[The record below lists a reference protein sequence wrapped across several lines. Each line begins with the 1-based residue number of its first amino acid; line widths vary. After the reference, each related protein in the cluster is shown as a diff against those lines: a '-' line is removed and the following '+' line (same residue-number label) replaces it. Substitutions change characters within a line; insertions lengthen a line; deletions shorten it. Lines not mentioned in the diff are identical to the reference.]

1 MTAPD
6 TRAATTMARIVGV
19 ARALFIAQSYAEVTT
34 EMIARAAN
42 VTKGGLYHHFAS
54 KEALYMSMMLEH
66 LGRMESLF
74 EQAVAMDGD
83 ARERLSRLTRDFL
96 ELPAEERELMRLVR
110 RDINIFDPADRDRLV
125 AAYQKALPEHVEAI
139 IGDGIRG
146 GELGAGDAR
155 LLSWSFVALVEVVLA
170 DYAGAVLGVETTAR
184 LDHVLELFFGGV
196 AAQPVG
202 AMA

>member
-1 MTAPD
+1 MPAPD
-6 TRAATTMARIVGV
+6 TRAATTMARIIGV
-19 ARALFIAQSYAEVTT
+19 ALRLFIAQSYSEVTT

-74 EQAVAMDGD
+74 EQAVAMDGN

-96 ELPAEERELMRLVR
+96 ELPVEERELMRLVR
-110 RDINIFDPADRDRLV
+110 RDINIFGPADRDRLV
-125 AAYQKALPEHVEAI
+125 GAYQKALPEHVEAI
-139 IGDGIRG
+139 IGDGIRD
-146 GELGAGDAR
+146 GELGTGDAR

-170 DYAGAVLGVETTAR
+170 DYAGAVLGVDTTAR

-202 AMA
+202 APA

>member
-1 MTAPD
+1 MPAPD

-19 ARALFIAQSYAEVTT
+19 ARRLFIAQSYAEVTT

-74 EQAVAMDGD
+74 QQAVAMDGS

-96 ELPAEERELMRLVR
+96 ELPPEERELMRLVR
-110 RDINIFDPADRDRLV
+110 RDVNIFGPADRDRLV
-125 AAYQKALPEHVEAI
+125 GAYQKALPEHVEAI
-139 IGDGIRG
+139 IGDGIRD
-146 GELGAGDAR
+146 GELGTGDAR

-170 DYAGAVLGVETTAR
+170 DYAGAVLGVATTAR
-184 LDHVLELFFGGV
+184 LDHVLELFFGGA
-196 AAQPVG
+196 AAQPVE

>member
-1 MTAPD
+1 MPAPD

-19 ARALFIAQSYAEVTT
+19 ARRLFIAQSYAEVTT

-74 EQAVAMDGD
+74 QQAAAIDGS

-96 ELPAEERELMRLVR
+96 ELPVEERELMRLVR

-125 AAYQKALPEHVEAI
+125 EAYQKALPEHVEAI
-139 IGDGIRG
+139 IGDGIRD

-170 DYAGAVLGVETTAR
+170 DYAGAVLGVDTTAR

>member
-1 MTAPD
+1 MPTPD

-19 ARALFIAQSYAEVTT
+19 ARRLFIAQSYAEVTT
-34 EMIARAAN
+34 EMIARAAK

-74 EQAVAMDGD
+74 EQAVALDGD

-96 ELPAEERELMRLVR
+96 ELPVEERELMRLVR
-110 RDINIFDPADRDRLV
+110 RDINIFDPADRHRLV

-139 IGDGIRG
+139 IGDGIRD

-170 DYAGAVLGVETTAR
+170 DYAGAVLGVDTTAR

-196 AAQPVG
+196 AARPVG